1 MNGNPYPVAIDNT
14 NLSRTNLSYH
24 YIRRIN
30 GNLLKI
36 SVKVGVS
43 FDTAKKKFCAVNVHV
58 LPRHDIKDAKSLLK
72 NNKPKIL
79 IIDKANDI
87 N

>member
-14 NLSRTNLSYH
+14 GLSRTNPSYH

-30 GNLLKI
+30 GSLPKI
-36 SVKVGVS
+36 LVKVSVN

-79 IIDKANDI
+79 IVKKDYDVN
-87 N
+87 